1 MALDPLFFCLLSIR
15 STPPLKASPSV
26 SARMAEPSPE
36 KEAFRAVVPLLG
48 EAALLEEPELL
59 LEELPLPELELFRPE
74 LLLEPESFRLE
85 LLLELESF
93 RLELLLELESF
104 RLELLLEL
112 ELFRLEWLLELELF
126 RLELFLLWDWVVL
139 FLEEEFLLLLP
150 VQDARDRAMTPA
162 RQTAKP
168 RVRYSFR
175 SNIKKHSFLILDFF
189 KGLSAFV
196 EAIIPRKAE
205 WFLKPFLNKSKFFIP
220 PQI

>member
-1 MALDPLFFCLLSIR
+1 MV
-15 STPPLKASPSV
+15 KASPSV
-26 SARMAEPSPE
+26 SARTAEPSPE

-85 LLLELESF
+85 LLELESF

-189 KGLSAFV
+189 Q
-196 EAIIPRKAE
+196 R
-205 WFLKPFLNKSKFFIP
+205 PFRLC
-220 PQI
+220 

>member
-1 MALDPLFFCLLSIR
+1 M
-15 STPPLKASPSV
+15 
-26 SARMAEPSPE
+26 PSPE

-59 LEELPLPELELFRPE
+59 PEELPLPELELFRPE
-74 LLLEPESFRLE
+74 LLLEPELFRLA
-85 LLLELESF
+85 
-93 RLELLLELESF
+93 LLLELESF

-189 KGLSAFV
+189 Q
-196 EAIIPRKAE
+196 R
-205 WFLKPFLNKSKFFIP
+205 PFCLC
-220 PQI
+220 

>member
-1 MALDPLFFCLLSIR
+1 M
-15 STPPLKASPSV
+15 
-26 SARMAEPSPE
+26 
-36 KEAFRAVVPLLG
+36 
-48 EAALLEEPELL
+48 EEPELL

-85 LLLELESF
+85 
-93 RLELLLELESF
+93 LLELESF

-189 KGLSAFV
+189 Q
-196 EAIIPRKAE
+196 R
-205 WFLKPFLNKSKFFIP
+205 PFRLC
-220 PQI
+220 

>member
-1 MALDPLFFCLLSIR
+1 M
-15 STPPLKASPSV
+15 KASPSV
-26 SARMAEPSPE
+26 SARTAEPSPE

-59 LEELPLPELELFRPE
+59 LEELPLPELGLFRPE

-85 LLLELESF
+85 LLELEA
-93 RLELLLELESF
+93 F

-175 SNIKKHSFLILDFF
+175 SNIKKHSFLILDFS

>member
-1 MALDPLFFCLLSIR
+1 MV
-15 STPPLKASPSV
+15 KASPSV
-26 SARMAEPSPE
+26 SARTAEPSPE
-36 KEAFRAVVPLLG
+36 QEAFRAVVPLLG

-85 LLLELESF
+85 LLELESF

-175 SNIKKHSFLILDFF
+175 SNIKKHSFLILDFS

>member
-1 MALDPLFFCLLSIR
+1 M
-15 STPPLKASPSV
+15 KASPSV
-26 SARMAEPSPE
+26 SARTAEPLPE

-85 LLLELESF
+85 LLELESF

-189 KGLSAFV
+189 Q
-196 EAIIPRKAE
+196 R
-205 WFLKPFLNKSKFFIP
+205 PFRLC
-220 PQI
+220 

>member
-1 MALDPLFFCLLSIR
+1 
-15 STPPLKASPSV
+15 
-26 SARMAEPSPE
+26 MAEPSPE

-93 RLELLLELESF
+93 RLELLLELELF
-104 RLELLLEL
+104 RLEWLLEL

-189 KGLSAFV
+189 Q
-196 EAIIPRKAE
+196 R
-205 WFLKPFLNKSKFFIP
+205 PFRLC
-220 PQI
+220 

>member
-1 MALDPLFFCLLSIR
+1 M
-15 STPPLKASPSV
+15 KASPSV
-26 SARMAEPSPE
+26 SARTAEPSPE
-36 KEAFRAVVPLLG
+36 KEAFCAVVPLLG

-59 LEELPLPELELFRPE
+59 LEELPLPELELFRP
-74 LLLEPESFRLE
+74 
-85 LLLELESF
+85 
-93 RLELLLELESF
+93 
-104 RLELLLEL
+104 ELLLEL

-189 KGLSAFV
+189 Q
-196 EAIIPRKAE
+196 R
-205 WFLKPFLNKSKFFIP
+205 PFRLC
-220 PQI
+220 

>member
-1 MALDPLFFCLLSIR
+1 M
-15 STPPLKASPSV
+15 KASPSV
-26 SARMAEPSPE
+26 SARTAEPSPE

-59 LEELPLPELELFRPE
+59 LEELPLPELELFRLE
-74 LLLEPESFRLE
+74 LLLEPELFRLA
-85 LLLELESF
+85 
-93 RLELLLELESF
+93 LLLELESF

-189 KGLSAFV
+189 Q
-196 EAIIPRKAE
+196 R
-205 WFLKPFLNKSKFFIP
+205 PFRLC
-220 PQI
+220 

>member
-1 MALDPLFFCLLSIR
+1 MV
-15 STPPLKASPSV
+15 KASPSV
-26 SARMAEPSPE
+26 SARTAEPSPE

-85 LLLELESF
+85 LLELESF

-175 SNIKKHSFLILDFF
+175 SNIKKHSFLILDFS

>member
-1 MALDPLFFCLLSIR
+1 MV
-15 STPPLKASPSV
+15 KASPSV
-26 SARMAEPSPE
+26 SARTAEPSPE

-59 LEELPLPELELFRPE
+59 PEELPLPELELFRPE
-74 LLLEPESFRLE
+74 LLLEPELFRLA
-85 LLLELESF
+85 
-93 RLELLLELESF
+93 LLLELESF

-168 RVRYSFR
+168 LVRYSFR

-189 KGLSAFV
+189 Q
-196 EAIIPRKAE
+196 R
-205 WFLKPFLNKSKFFIP
+205 PFRLC
-220 PQI
+220 

>member
-1 MALDPLFFCLLSIR
+1 MV
-15 STPPLKASPSV
+15 KASPSV
-26 SARMAEPSPE
+26 SARTAEPSPE
-36 KEAFRAVVPLLG
+36 KDAFRAVVPLLG

-59 LEELPLPELELFRPE
+59 PEELPLPELELFRPE
-74 LLLEPESFRLE
+74 LLLE
-85 LLLELESF
+85 
-93 RLELLLELESF
+93 
-104 RLELLLEL
+104 L
-112 ELFRLEWLLELELF
+112 ELFQLELLLELELF

-189 KGLSAFV
+189 Q
-196 EAIIPRKAE
+196 R
-205 WFLKPFLNKSKFFIP
+205 PFRLC
-220 PQI
+220 

>member
-1 MALDPLFFCLLSIR
+1 
-15 STPPLKASPSV
+15 
-26 SARMAEPSPE
+26 MAEPSPE

-189 KGLSAFV
+189 Q
-196 EAIIPRKAE
+196 R
-205 WFLKPFLNKSKFFIP
+205 PFCLC
-220 PQI
+220 

>member
-1 MALDPLFFCLLSIR
+1 MV
-15 STPPLKASPSV
+15 KASPSV

-93 RLELLLELESF
+93 RLEL

-189 KGLSAFV
+189 Q
-196 EAIIPRKAE
+196 R
-205 WFLKPFLNKSKFFIP
+205 PFRLC
-220 PQI
+220 

>member
-1 MALDPLFFCLLSIR
+1 MV
-15 STPPLKASPSV
+15 KASPSV
-26 SARMAEPSPE
+26 SARTAEPSPE

-93 RLELLLELESF
+93 RLELLLELE
-104 RLELLLEL
+104 
-112 ELFRLEWLLELELF
+112 LF

-189 KGLSAFV
+189 Q
-196 EAIIPRKAE
+196 R
-205 WFLKPFLNKSKFFIP
+205 PFCLC
-220 PQI
+220 

>member
-1 MALDPLFFCLLSIR
+1 M
-15 STPPLKASPSV
+15 
-26 SARMAEPSPE
+26 
-36 KEAFRAVVPLLG
+36 
-48 EAALLEEPELL
+48 EEPELL

-85 LLLELESF
+85 LLELEA
-93 RLELLLELESF
+93 F

-168 RVRYSFR
+168 LVRYSFR

-189 KGLSAFV
+189 Q
-196 EAIIPRKAE
+196 R
-205 WFLKPFLNKSKFFIP
+205 PFCLC
-220 PQI
+220 

>member
-1 MALDPLFFCLLSIR
+1 M
-15 STPPLKASPSV
+15 KASPSV
-26 SARMAEPSPE
+26 SARTAEPSPE

-93 RLELLLELESF
+93 RLELLLELE
-104 RLELLLEL
+104 
-112 ELFRLEWLLELELF
+112 LFRLEWLLELALF

-189 KGLSAFV
+189 Q
-196 EAIIPRKAE
+196 R
-205 WFLKPFLNKSKFFIP
+205 PFCLC
-220 PQI
+220 

>member
-1 MALDPLFFCLLSIR
+1 M
-15 STPPLKASPSV
+15 
-26 SARMAEPSPE
+26 
-36 KEAFRAVVPLLG
+36 
-48 EAALLEEPELL
+48 EEPELL
-59 LEELPLPELELFRPE
+59 PEELPLPELELFRPE

-85 LLLELESF
+85 LLELEA
-93 RLELLLELESF
+93 F

-112 ELFRLEWLLELELF
+112 ELFRLEWLLELEWF

-139 FLEEEFLLLLP
+139 VLEEEFLLLLP

-189 KGLSAFV
+189 Q
-196 EAIIPRKAE
+196 R
-205 WFLKPFLNKSKFFIP
+205 PFRLC
-220 PQI
+220 

>member
-1 MALDPLFFCLLSIR
+1 MV
-15 STPPLKASPSV
+15 KASPSV
-26 SARMAEPSPE
+26 SARTAEPSPE

-85 LLLELESF
+85 LLLELE
-93 RLELLLELESF
+93 LF

-175 SNIKKHSFLILDFF
+175 SNIKKHSFLILDFS

>member
-1 MALDPLFFCLLSIR
+1 MV
-15 STPPLKASPSV
+15 KASPSV
-26 SARMAEPSPE
+26 SARTAEPSPE

-85 LLLELESF
+85 LLELESF

-189 KGLSAFV
+189 Q
-196 EAIIPRKAE
+196 R
-205 WFLKPFLNKSKFFIP
+205 PFCLC
-220 PQI
+220 

>member
-1 MALDPLFFCLLSIR
+1 M
-15 STPPLKASPSV
+15 
-26 SARMAEPSPE
+26 
-36 KEAFRAVVPLLG
+36 
-48 EAALLEEPELL
+48 EEPELL

-85 LLLELESF
+85 LLELESF

-189 KGLSAFV
+189 Q
-196 EAIIPRKAE
+196 R
-205 WFLKPFLNKSKFFIP
+205 PFRLC
-220 PQI
+220 

>member
-1 MALDPLFFCLLSIR
+1 MV
-15 STPPLKASPSV
+15 KASPSV
-26 SARMAEPSPE
+26 SARPAEPSPE
-36 KEAFRAVVPLLG
+36 QEAFRAVVPLLG

-93 RLELLLELESF
+93 RLELLLELE
-104 RLELLLEL
+104 
-112 ELFRLEWLLELELF
+112 LFRLEWLLELELF
-126 RLELFLLWDWVVL
+126 RLELFLLWDWVML

-189 KGLSAFV
+189 Q
-196 EAIIPRKAE
+196 R
-205 WFLKPFLNKSKFFIP
+205 PFCLC
-220 PQI
+220 

>member
-1 MALDPLFFCLLSIR
+1 M
-15 STPPLKASPSV
+15 KASPSV
-26 SARMAEPSPE
+26 SARTAEPSPE

-59 LEELPLPELELFRPE
+59 PEELPLPELELFRPE
-74 LLLEPESFRLE
+74 LLLEPELFRLA
-85 LLLELESF
+85 
-93 RLELLLELESF
+93 LLLELESF

-112 ELFRLEWLLELELF
+112 ELFRLELLLELELF

-189 KGLSAFV
+189 Q
-196 EAIIPRKAE
+196 R
-205 WFLKPFLNKSKFFIP
+205 PFRLC
-220 PQI
+220 

>member
-1 MALDPLFFCLLSIR
+1 MVK
-15 STPPLKASPSV
+15 TSPSV
-26 SARMAEPSPE
+26 SARTAEPSPE

-85 LLLELESF
+85 L
-93 RLELLLELESF
+93 

-189 KGLSAFV
+189 Q
-196 EAIIPRKAE
+196 R
-205 WFLKPFLNKSKFFIP
+205 PFRLC
-220 PQI
+220 

>member
-1 MALDPLFFCLLSIR
+1 MV
-15 STPPLKASPSV
+15 KASPSV
-26 SARMAEPSPE
+26 SARTAEPSPE

-74 LLLEPESFRLE
+74 LLLEP
-85 LLLELESF
+85 ESF

-168 RVRYSFR
+168 LVRYSFR

-189 KGLSAFV
+189 Q
-196 EAIIPRKAE
+196 R
-205 WFLKPFLNKSKFFIP
+205 PFCLC
-220 PQI
+220 

>member
-1 MALDPLFFCLLSIR
+1 M
-15 STPPLKASPSV
+15 KASPSV
-26 SARMAEPSPE
+26 SARTAEPSPE

-85 LLLELESF
+85 LLELESF

-112 ELFRLEWLLELELF
+112 KLFRLEWLLELELF

-189 KGLSAFV
+189 Q
-196 EAIIPRKAE
+196 R
-205 WFLKPFLNKSKFFIP
+205 PFRLC
-220 PQI
+220 

>member
-1 MALDPLFFCLLSIR
+1 MV
-15 STPPLKASPSV
+15 KASPSV
-26 SARMAEPSPE
+26 SARTAEPSPE
-36 KEAFRAVVPLLG
+36 QEAFRAVVPLLG

-93 RLELLLELESF
+93 RLELLLELE
-104 RLELLLEL
+104 
-112 ELFRLEWLLELELF
+112 LFRLEWLLELELF
-126 RLELFLLWDWVVL
+126 RLELFLLWDWVML

-189 KGLSAFV
+189 Q
-196 EAIIPRKAE
+196 R
-205 WFLKPFLNKSKFFIP
+205 PFCLC
-220 PQI
+220 

>member
-1 MALDPLFFCLLSIR
+1 M
-15 STPPLKASPSV
+15 KASPSV
-26 SARMAEPSPE
+26 SARTAEPSPE

-59 LEELPLPELELFRPE
+59 PEELPLPELELFRPE
-74 LLLEPESFRLE
+74 LLLEPELFRLA
-85 LLLELESF
+85 
-93 RLELLLELESF
+93 LLLELESF

-112 ELFRLEWLLELELF
+112 ELFRLELLLELELF

-189 KGLSAFV
+189 Q
-196 EAIIPRKAE
+196 R
-205 WFLKPFLNKSKFFIP
+205 PFCLC
-220 PQI
+220 

>member
-1 MALDPLFFCLLSIR
+1 MV
-15 STPPLKASPSV
+15 KASPSV
-26 SARMAEPSPE
+26 SARTAEPSPE

-93 RLELLLELESF
+93 RLELLLELE
-104 RLELLLEL
+104 
-112 ELFRLEWLLELELF
+112 LFRLEWLLELALF

-189 KGLSAFV
+189 Q
-196 EAIIPRKAE
+196 R
-205 WFLKPFLNKSKFFIP
+205 PFRLC
-220 PQI
+220 

>member
-1 MALDPLFFCLLSIR
+1 M
-15 STPPLKASPSV
+15 
-26 SARMAEPSPE
+26 
-36 KEAFRAVVPLLG
+36 FRLA
-48 EAALLEEPELL
+48 
-59 LEELPLPELELFRPE
+59 ELPLPEPEVLPDELP
-74 LLLEPESFRLE
+74 LLEPEVLLDELPLE
-85 LLLELESF
+85 
-93 RLELLLELESF
+93 LLELESF

-168 RVRYSFR
+168 LVRYSFR

-189 KGLSAFV
+189 Q
-196 EAIIPRKAE
+196 R
-205 WFLKPFLNKSKFFIP
+205 PFCLC
-220 PQI
+220 

>member
-1 MALDPLFFCLLSIR
+1 M
-15 STPPLKASPSV
+15 KASPSV
-26 SARMAEPSPE
+26 SARTAEPSPE

-74 LLLEPESFRLE
+74 LLLEP
-85 LLLELESF
+85 ESF

-189 KGLSAFV
+189 Q
-196 EAIIPRKAE
+196 R
-205 WFLKPFLNKSKFFIP
+205 PFCLC
-220 PQI
+220 

>member
-1 MALDPLFFCLLSIR
+1 M
-15 STPPLKASPSV
+15 KASPSV
-26 SARMAEPSPE
+26 SARTAEPSPE

-74 LLLEPESFRLE
+74 LLLEP
-85 LLLELESF
+85 ESF

-189 KGLSAFV
+189 
-196 EAIIPRKAE
+196 
-205 WFLKPFLNKSKFFIP
+205 
-220 PQI
+220 

>member
-1 MALDPLFFCLLSIR
+1 MV
-15 STPPLKASPSV
+15 KASPSV
-26 SARMAEPSPE
+26 SARTAEPSPE

-74 LLLEPESFRLE
+74 LLLEP
-85 LLLELESF
+85 ESF

-168 RVRYSFR
+168 QVRYSFR

-189 KGLSAFV
+189 Q
-196 EAIIPRKAE
+196 
-205 WFLKPFLNKSKFFIP
+205 KPFRLC
-220 PQI
+220 

>member
-1 MALDPLFFCLLSIR
+1 M
-15 STPPLKASPSV
+15 KASPSV
-26 SARMAEPSPE
+26 SARTAEPSPE
-36 KEAFRAVVPLLG
+36 QEAFRAVVPLLG

-189 KGLSAFV
+189 Q
-196 EAIIPRKAE
+196 R
-205 WFLKPFLNKSKFFIP
+205 PFRLC
-220 PQI
+220 

>member
-1 MALDPLFFCLLSIR
+1 M
-15 STPPLKASPSV
+15 
-26 SARMAEPSPE
+26 
-36 KEAFRAVVPLLG
+36 
-48 EAALLEEPELL
+48 EEPELL
-59 LEELPLPELELFRPE
+59 PEELPLPELELFRPE

-85 LLLELESF
+85 LLELEA
-93 RLELLLELESF
+93 F

-150 VQDARDRAMTPA
+150 VQDARDRAMMPA

-189 KGLSAFV
+189 Q
-196 EAIIPRKAE
+196 R
-205 WFLKPFLNKSKFFIP
+205 PFRLC
-220 PQI
+220 